1 MKVGDLITN
10 RHGQIRLV
18 VDIYYQSSTVC
29 GATARSTAVTVMDWD
44 RGLQSYSQRYL
55 EQFSWKVGD
64 DTEELE

>member
-18 VDIYYQSSTVC
+18 VDIYYQS

-55 EQFSWKVGD
+55 KQFSWKVGD

>member
-10 RHGQIRLV
+10 RHNQIRLV
-18 VDIYYQSSTVC
+18 IDISHHRSTVRRP
-29 GATARSTAVTVMDWD
+29 TTWSTAVTVMDWD